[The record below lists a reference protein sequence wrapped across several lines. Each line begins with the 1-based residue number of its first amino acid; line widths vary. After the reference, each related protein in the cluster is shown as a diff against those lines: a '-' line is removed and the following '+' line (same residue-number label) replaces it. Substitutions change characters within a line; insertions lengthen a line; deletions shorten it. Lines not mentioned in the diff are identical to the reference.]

1 MQVVDANGNMYGDDN
16 LEINDVNGKPKTT
29 GGGGGGGVT
38 SVGTTGLISG
48 GPITTTGTISTSM
61 NTNKLVGRSTAG
73 TGIMEEITVGS
84 GLTLSSGTLN
94 NTATP
99 TPLGYYGAWQDD
111 LIQTAAASNTGYAMI
126 YRVADITPSGISI
139 VNNGS
144 GNPTRITFAN
154 TGIYNIQFSS
164 QFQNLANSPQDVT
177 IWLRKN
183 GTDVAGSSGVVGME
197 ARKNPGDPYHT
208 IVSWNYLLSVVAG
221 EYYELVWS
229 TTDHINVEM
238 HSYAAGS
245 PPPSAASVILTVTQ
259 QSGIM
264 AGTGITA
271 LNSLTGAAQTF
282 GNDTNVTM
290 VSSGTNHAITWAGTL
305 ADSRIASASNWNAK
319 QDALVSGTNIKTVN
333 SNSLLGSGN
342 IAITASTAWGGITGT
357 LSSQT
362 DLQTALDTKP
372 TNKLA
377 VGTNVTGTTG
387 STISA
392 SALLPANTL
401 VVGKPCMIHI
411 KARGRRVSGALGT
424 ITSGIARN
432 TSVSTI
438 GTTFIGSITMTT
450 TNTFAMLE
458 RHLFWDG
465 VANISVQTP
474 GTLVSDLINNGSYST
489 TVINPAVNNY
499 FIYYITLAN
508 AGDTGQIQWGLYI
521 LYI

>member
-1 MQVVDANGNMYGDDN
+1 MQVVDANGNIYGDDN

-29 GGGGGGGVT
+29 GGGGGVT

-73 TGIMEEITVGS
+73 PGIMEEITVGS
-84 GLTLSSGTLN
+84 GLTLSFGTLN

-111 LIQTAAASNTGYAMI
+111 LIQTAAASNTGYSMI

-144 GNPTRITFAN
+144 GDPTRITFAN

-197 ARKNPGDPYHT
+197 ERKNLADPYHT

-229 TTDHINVEM
+229 TTDHIHVEM
-238 HSYAAGS
+238 HYYAAGS

-305 ADSRIASASNWNAK
+305 ADSRIASASTWNAK
-319 QDALVSGTNIKTVN
+319 QNQLILYCSSATTVVTGTTNETLIASVPIPTTISNAMLRSSFTVRVVTLAGAPR
-333 SNSLLGSGN
+333 SRIRIGTFASPTT
-342 IAITASTAWGGITGT
+342 AQITASTILATNAIGSANMASIYRTMPVIGG
-357 LSSQT
+357 S
-362 DLQTALDTKP
+362 
-372 TNKLA
+372 
-377 VGTNVTGTTG
+377 TG
-387 STISA
+387 SIKSIAPGSNINADYGQLAAFTVTAKDFTTQQYLYFTIYNNNVA
-392 SALLPANTL
+392 AVTECYGLL
-401 VVGKPCMIHI
+401 V
-411 KARGRRVSGALGT
+411 
-424 ITSGIARN
+424 
-432 TSVSTI
+432 
-438 GTTFIGSITMTT
+438 
-450 TNTFAMLE
+450 E
-458 RHLFWDG
+458 
-465 VANISVQTP
+465 NIQ
-474 GTLVSDLINNGSYST
+474 
-489 TVINPAVNNY
+489 
-499 FIYYITLAN
+499 
-508 AGDTGQIQWGLYI
+508 
-521 LYI
+521 